1 MQRKLSADSPS
12 RTDGSENL
20 VGLRE
25 LSGGEFRMD
34 FLTIDDHLKG
44 PSAGGHEFE
53 RTNPLLEPQQ
63 FLRQTDGMWLI
74 VSSRAIFNDDFQ
86 THNALFLFPHTLHS
100 SLTLSTIHW
109 SLVTG
114 H

>member
-63 FLRQTDGMWLI
+63 FLRQTDGMRLI
-74 VSSRAIFNDDFQ
+74 VSRCAILDGNFQ
-86 THNALFLFPHTLHS
+86 
-100 SLTLSTIHW
+100 
-109 SLVTG
+109 G
-114 H
+114 HGAVRLC